1 MAKFDP
7 NRVRPGTIEL
17 VRDSSGNYTTKVVG
31 LETINSLS
39 LPDIS
44 TTAAVTKTDTDTKT
58 ATDIT
63 GDTIDTQTQ
72 SAFKVADRD
81 DNNKVDTTGNM
92 LQKEAEKTSSMLSDT
107 FSNTRALMT
116 SDEAYRGVTSP
127 LEIKDPTEQFST
139 ARKEM
144 TKDDAYRQGIEDFK
158 NYQDGI
164 LRGQIGTKAADR
176 NLTGS
181 AAVQRG
187 EIDPPGIDFSFL
199 GGDRFKQGTDF
210 TDAST
215 RAAMTTDEAMRGT
228 SMTKEPSATRAAKEA
243 DFASGTLGITTAK
256 PAETALDT
264 QRFERSTT
272 GTLSDPAEKQDVKP
286 EVKPSALETVS
297 TSLRSAFKNIKT
309 PTMMVLDAISTPRNE
324 TEAAV
329 NFNKSYFNVREDGRI
344 AGNPSTDLFAGMNRT
359 SMFGNLNL
367 AGAKRIERREKTIAT
382 KNVSDKFKADT
393 QKMKEQLNDYREG
406 KARDR
411 DERMGN
417 TQTNVTG
424 FGKTG
429 LGRDTDYMGQGG
441 GSSGGGGKIVCTMMN
456 ESYGFGSF
464 RNKIWLRHSKNLA
477 PEYQIGYHRI
487 FLPLVKKAK
496 TNKIIKKVLEHI
508 AIHRTIDI
516 RQEER
521 NKIHLLGRV
530 YRNILEP
537 ICYWV
542 GKI

>member
-72 SAFKVADRD
+72 SAFKVDDRD

-215 RAAMTTDEAMRGT
+215 RAAMTTDEAMRRT

-243 DFASGTLGITTAK
+243 DFASGTLGITTTK
-256 PAETALDT
+256 PKETQSVYQDAIMRGDT
-264 QRFERSTT
+264 
-272 GTLSDPAEKQDVKP
+272 GIKP
-286 EVKPSALETVS
+286 EVKRSALETVS
-297 TSLRSAFKNIKT
+297 TSLKTSGDSILSNLKT
-309 PTMMVLDAISTPRNE
+309 PTMMLLDAIVGPE
-324 TEAAV
+324 TASDK
-329 NFNKSYFNVREDGRI
+329 FDKGYFNVKEDGRI
-344 AGNPSTDLFAGMNRT
+344 AGNPATDLYAGMNNI
-359 SMFGNLNL
+359 SAFGDKVQS
-367 AGAKRIERREKTIAT
+367 GKDRIATREKTIE
-382 KNVSDKFKADT
+382 KKGYGPGDKFYDNT
-393 QKMKEQLNDYREG
+393 QKMKEQQKNYIEERNNDPG
-406 KARDR
+406 INPSKA
-411 DERMGN
+411 
-417 TQTNVTG
+417 VTVSRTDKD
-424 FGKTG
+424 FGQF
-429 LGRDTDYMGQGG
+429 GRKQQSDAA
-441 GSSGGGGKIVCTMMN
+441 GSSGKSKIVCTMMN

-464 RNKIWLRHSKNLA
+464 RNKIWMKFHKDLS
-477 PEYQIGYHRI
+477 PEYQKGYHKL
-487 FLPLVKKAK
+487 FLPLVKIAK
-496 TNKIIKKVLEHI
+496 TNKVIKNILEHI
-508 AIHRTIDI
+508 AIHSTIDM
-516 RQEER
+516 RQTLR
-521 NKIHLLGRV
+521 GKKHTLGRL
-530 YRNILEP
+530 YRKILEP

>member
-187 EIDPPGIDFSFL
+187 EIDPPGIDFSF
-199 GGDRFKQGTDF
+199 
-210 TDAST
+210 
-215 RAAMTTDEAMRGT
+215 
-228 SMTKEPSATRAAKEA
+228 
-243 DFASGTLGITTAK
+243 
-256 PAETALDT
+256 
-264 QRFERSTT
+264 
-272 GTLSDPAEKQDVKP
+272 
-286 EVKPSALETVS
+286 
-297 TSLRSAFKNIKT
+297 
-309 PTMMVLDAISTPRNE
+309 
-324 TEAAV
+324 
-329 NFNKSYFNVREDGRI
+329 
-344 AGNPSTDLFAGMNRT
+344 
-359 SMFGNLNL
+359 
-367 AGAKRIERREKTIAT
+367 
-382 KNVSDKFKADT
+382 
-393 QKMKEQLNDYREG
+393 
-406 KARDR
+406 
-411 DERMGN
+411 
-417 TQTNVTG
+417 
-424 FGKTG
+424 
-429 LGRDTDYMGQGG
+429 
-441 GSSGGGGKIVCTMMN
+441 
-456 ESYGFGSF
+456 
-464 RNKIWLRHSKNLA
+464 
-477 PEYQIGYHRI
+477 
-487 FLPLVKKAK
+487 
-496 TNKIIKKVLEHI
+496 
-508 AIHRTIDI
+508 
-516 RQEER
+516 
-521 NKIHLLGRV
+521 
-530 YRNILEP
+530 
-537 ICYWV
+537 
-542 GKI
+542 